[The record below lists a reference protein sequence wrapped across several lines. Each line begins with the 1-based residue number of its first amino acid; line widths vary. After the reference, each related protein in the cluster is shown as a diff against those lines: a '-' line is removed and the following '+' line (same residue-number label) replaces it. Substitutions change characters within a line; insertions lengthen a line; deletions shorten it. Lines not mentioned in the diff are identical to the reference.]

1 MRQRAHDLDPHIRK
15 VDHHPEE
22 QVLGDFQS
30 RQLLGRVI
38 EQGDYDDL
46 SKPGSAFSGLIAAE

>member
-1 MRQRAHDLDPHIRK
+1 MARNFARVVVMQ
-15 VDHHPEE
+15 
-22 QVLGDFQS
+22 G
-30 RQLLGRVI
+30 GRVI